1 MYQRINDG
9 IIVTPDELCDSLDE
23 TLLDRVKFL
32 LALPRTA
39 EAELERLADK
49 LVLSVLDW
57 RLEKNSQL
65 VGIVKQLVHETQ
77 YGNDRDSSEMYRQLS
92 ELTLAKLRIDRARN
106 AMSATGRRRAEEE
119 APGRS

>member
-1 MYQRINDG
+1 MYQRIDDG
-9 IIVTPDELCDSLDE
+9 ILATPDELCDSLDE
-23 TLLDRVKFL
+23 TLLDRMKFL

-65 VGIVKQLVHETQ
+65 VGIVRQLVHETQ
-77 YGNDRDSSEMYRQLS
+77 QANDGDSSEMYQQLS
-92 ELTLAKLRIDRARN
+92 ELKLAKLRIDQARN
-106 AMSATGRRRAEEE
+106 AMSAMGRRRAEEG
-119 APGRS
+119 APGRA